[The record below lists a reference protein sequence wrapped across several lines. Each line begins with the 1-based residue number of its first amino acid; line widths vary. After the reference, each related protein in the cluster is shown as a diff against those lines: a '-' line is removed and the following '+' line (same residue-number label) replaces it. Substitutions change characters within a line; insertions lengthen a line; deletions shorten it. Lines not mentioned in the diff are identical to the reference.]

1 MQWFKHNAHSHTE
14 YKLYK
19 ALKKYSSDAYAVY
32 FICLELITEGI
43 SKKNSTFE
51 LEHDAEFIADK
62 LFIKGTATQSG
73 AERVSEIMLYLVD
86 LGLFDENCNRIYCPW
101 LRSTIDSSMI
111 SDQEWRK
118 TLQNEKKRQELG
130 SHDNVMISHDSI
142 MQDKIRL
149 DKDNIRSDEEE
160 IRKDSSLSACADEE
174 KKTQDYDINNID
186 PITNNPY
193 SFINYMYNRIE
204 EEHNKLTPQDP
215 YKRNEDFFIRKL
227 YDTIDKPTFDGKLN
241 SLITR
246 IKNTKNKEFLLTLS
260 AKTLLN
266 KLNDLQIAVEPPKV
280 NNRYKSGN
288 VKSPIRSMTLR
299 EQILSTPGL
308 ADKYCLADV
317 YEDEIEKGYTEPSG
331 KKLGCYGE
339 L

>member
-1 MQWFKHNAHSHTE
+1 
-14 YKLYK
+14 
-19 ALKKYSSDAYAVY
+19 
-32 FICLELITEGI
+32 
-43 SKKNSTFE
+43 
-51 LEHDAEFIADK
+51 
-62 LFIKGTATQSG
+62 
-73 AERVSEIMLYLVD
+73 MLYLVD

-174 KKTQDYDINNID
+174 KDTHLNDVSLLTYMKTRISEEYKKLYN
-186 PITNNPY
+186 TNY
-193 SFINYMYNRIE
+193 IHSISDDM
-204 EEHNKLTPQDP
+204 
-215 YKRNEDFFIRKL
+215 FFRKL
-227 YDTIDKPTFDGKLN
+227 YETIDKTTFDGKLN
-241 SLITR
+241 ALITR

-288 VKSPIRSMTLR
+288 VKTPIKSMTLR

-339 L
+339 V

>member
-1 MQWFKHNAHSHTE
+1 MLYFKHYSTMRNDLKIRKLINRYGLEGYGLYNLIVESITDSICDESPEPELPENCSDIAELYNGNTE
-14 YKLYK
+14 KINEMVSYMINLG
-19 ALKKYSSDAYAVY
+19 L
-32 FICLELITEGI
+32 LE
-43 SKKNSTFE
+43 
-51 LEHDAEFIADK
+51 
-62 LFIKGTATQSG
+62 
-73 AERVSEIMLYLVD
+73 VSELSQRIKCEKIYKFIEKSATRSPMLRML
-86 LGLFDENCNRIYCPW
+86 
-101 LRSTIDSSMI
+101 IDKYRQKNEI
-111 SDQEWRK
+111 AQFVSDNPGQSQK
-118 TLQNEKKRQELG
+118 VL
-130 SHDNVMISHDSI
+130 I
-142 MQDKIRL
+142 
-149 DKDNIRSDEEE
+149 DKDIDKDKDKDKD
-160 IRKDSSLSACADEE
+160 KDSSLSACADEE

-241 SLITR
+241 ALITR

-288 VKSPIRSMTLR
+288 VKTPIKSMTLR

-317 YEDEIEKGYTEPSG
+317 IEDEIEKGYTEPSG
-331 KKLGCYGE
+331 KKLECYGE
-339 L
+339 V